1 MTIKSGLKIIS
12 FFLAVLIFAACNSE
26 KGTTIE
32 GAFQNAAN
40 LQVFLDKVVITNN
53 NSDVIGKGNTDA
65 NGNFSIN
72 IPEGIQEGIYRLRI
86 GQKAITLISDGKE
99 KKVAIKADLN
109 TLDGMNYE
117 VKGSKDSEALIAA
130 IKGLMQTNDVNTVK
144 TTINNTQSPL
154 VAMVLALSFS
164 RGNPDFLDVHKSVSQ
179 KMKSA
184 IPTSVYTTDYVNFV
198 NQMEQQITMMQS
210 QQTIQV
216 GQPAP
221 EISLKGPD
229 GKTRSLSSLK
239 GKVVLLDFWASWC
252 GPCRR
257 ENPHVVDVYNRY
269 KDKGF
274 TVFSVSL
281 DGLDNQA
288 IERLNGDQAAIE
300 QQIEAS
306 KQRWIAAIAQ
316 DKLTWDNH
324 VSDLKKWNSAPAA
337 TYGIQSIPK
346 TFLIGRDGNIVAV
359 DPRNSLESEL
369 KKVL

>member
-1 MTIKSGLKIIS
+1 
-12 FFLAVLIFAACNSE
+12 
-26 KGTTIE
+26 
-32 GAFQNAAN
+32 
-40 LQVFLDKVVITNN
+40 
-53 NSDVIGKGNTDA
+53 
-65 NGNFSIN
+65 
-72 IPEGIQEGIYRLRI
+72 
-86 GQKAITLISDGKE
+86 
-99 KKVAIKADLN
+99 
-109 TLDGMNYE
+109 
-117 VKGSKDSEALIAA
+117 
-130 IKGLMQTNDVNTVK
+130 
-144 TTINNTQSPL
+144 
-154 VAMVLALSFS
+154 
-164 RGNPDFLDVHKSVSQ
+164 
-179 KMKSA
+179 
-184 IPTSVYTTDYVNFV
+184 
-198 NQMEQQITMMQS
+198 MEQQITMMQS